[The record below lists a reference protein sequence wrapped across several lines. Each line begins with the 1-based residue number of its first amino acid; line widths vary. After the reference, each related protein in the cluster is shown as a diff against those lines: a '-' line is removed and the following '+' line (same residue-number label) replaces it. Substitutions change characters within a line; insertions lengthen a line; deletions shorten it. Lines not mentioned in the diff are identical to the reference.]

1 MFALGLNYLT
11 CYWIF
16 DTQARAVQQTY
27 VRSRAEEE
35 DANMLASDSSRE
47 TLGSGSGPVLY
58 GDQPQ
63 PIMDIIDLPNPLTCW
78 VTLEVAELVDLFLG
92 VCLNL
97 LCAVIR
103 CCHHFLTSRCFVCLL
118 LEP

>member
-16 DTQARAVQQTY
+16 DTQARAVQQIY
-27 VRSRAEEE
+27 LKSSKAQEEE
-35 DANMLASDSSRE
+35 EVSTMEGKDSSRNNLE
-47 TLGSGSGPVLY
+47 TES
-58 GDQPQ
+58 
-63 PIMDIIDLPNPLTCW
+63 MIDLPNPLTCW

-92 VCLNL
+92 ECLNL
-97 LCAVIR
+97 LCAAIR
-103 CCHHFLTSRCFVCLL
+103 CCHHCLTSRCFVCLL

>member
-1 MFALGLNYLT
+1 MPTCWDLPHAFQDAGMILSSIIVVLALGLSYLT
-11 CYWIF
+11 CYWVF

-58 GDQPQ
+58 GDQPV
-63 PIMDIIDLPNPLTCW
+63 MDIIDLPNPLSCW
-78 VTLEVAELVDLFLG
+78 VTLEVAELVDLF
-92 VCLNL
+92 
-97 LCAVIR
+97 
-103 CCHHFLTSRCFVCLL
+103 
-118 LEP
+118 P